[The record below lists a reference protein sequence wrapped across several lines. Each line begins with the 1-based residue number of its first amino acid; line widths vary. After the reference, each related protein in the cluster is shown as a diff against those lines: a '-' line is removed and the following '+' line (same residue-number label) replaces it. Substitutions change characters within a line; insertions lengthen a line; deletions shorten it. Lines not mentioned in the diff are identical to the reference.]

1 MNEQN
6 IDTLLSSDELWLK
19 IINEGKENRVEVNQ
33 RMLIDKMLAR
43 YSSEFVV
50 YRELIQNSDDAQA
63 TSFTLE
69 ITCDPSTATINY
81 ESVNKDDLSINQRKK
96 NNILEGIGQLFKNH
110 WKPNTINYNK
120 DTNDDSLNNQPSYEN
135 DFNNCIITEIRTI
148 NNGNIF
154 SEDDWKRVIT
164 IAEGNTNADAI
175 GQFGVG
181 FFSVFSYSERPM
193 IQSGKH
199 CLAFSWQN
207 GKSLT
212 TFRKELSN
220 DQQSSSTSIILK
232 MKNKYILE
240 TKSTLEINE
249 INNDI
254 HRPTKSKKNT
264 NTNEIVPTMDLTQLK
279 AYFTKVLSFTKYI
292 NQLIIKINGLTVF
305 QVNKIKKPL
314 LSTKL
319 SLAAKRIN
327 SNNAHN
333 ILHFNSFAQTE
344 QTFSIENG
352 PSITLNHIDVQAEL
366 TIDKDFHEQIRNVLK
381 KSLPSIVHIQFLFP
395 SNNILQQ
402 QQWKTLT
409 DNNLNNQILKELIP
423 LKFHNQEIIP
433 AGQIFIGLATHQT
446 TGIGMHLFSHLIPTI
461 ERENIDLQDP
471 YISIWNEQLLI
482 SIGKIIR
489 FIYDQVILDAV
500 NNIQHESSQH
510 INLILSPYA
519 FEPSAPNKDIG
530 RILLD
535 GFFSS
540 NEDILVPVKR
550 SSSDN
555 HLSLIPSSEA
565 FLTNSKH
572 IQAFLPVPL
581 VPFDIGK
588 NNFFKVLKERRW
600 IEEINNESILVKI
613 HQSVFLFNEFI
624 ELLRWLCKYDTN
636 NNKSYVK
643 HVLSKIQYRETR
655 QSSIIKLENIEFYDI
670 LNISSLPLPPNVLP
684 SNIVSHIS
692 REDLQRRLSLSA
704 ISAKNL
710 IEYYLAENQLH
721 LFHNENTS
729 KILLSFICQHWN
741 KFNDT
746 ESNQIKSILSNMKC
760 IPTSQGM
767 RSPNESYIRSSNL
780 SSDLPIIALYIPQIG
795 KDNNQK
801 DKQESIDHPV
811 SNEFL
816 KLIGCRT
823 IHIPTLTNTTQTTAD
838 ISSNSSQT
846 LENFIQDLLK
856 QRKNMSDNDL
866 HALKHN
872 QCIIGTTL
880 GLNDE
885 IKHKYKPSE
894 LHFPSV
900 AKRLK
905 WNELLIIDWIDI
917 DPHSQEYSFLKE
929 LGVREVPDLHKL
941 INRIDEEHQNGSKI
955 KTDYQ
960 LPKSLVF
967 FAEHFQEHYSK
978 LWKKSKIKKPFL
990 PSSIPDV
997 NHSTEVVLITPETV
1011 FKEPSPLFPSLLPDV
1026 IRCFSRY
1033 FNIDLLGVKNHP
1045 SLSIA
1050 FDALIEK
1057 RNQLLTFQTATKYFT
1072 YFNKLDGLN
1081 TTFIQKISNIPFI
1094 PLSETNIYVKPSQVF
1109 IRSKSSTIDKISQ
1122 DNNNNNNTFDDVAA
1136 RGLIDYIDYGPEA
1149 NSFLLSIGVLHYPSA
1164 ENLADLLIERQQ
1176 TYFNQNKDNNEEL
1189 ISAKVRFYTNCLKQL
1204 SAVSNVTQQLYVEPL
1219 RSRLIN
1225 KPWCLAYQALE
1236 RSDGTKYQIFK
1247 IAKPS
1252 DIYLDDDHQSAIDLR
1267 PLCAPDEPEL
1277 IKLYEKFGSKWI
1289 SECVKRTLVHRGKC
1303 IITDRSKKLRDRIH
1317 HRLDMLFVNNRGEC
1331 MKNIDEKRIEL
1342 LRKQFSIYEAEGIQ
1356 CQLTFQ
1362 NRTITLSSTEC
1373 SSCALEHERNQVC
1386 LYIHKDIPT
1395 LDYIDIATELTRFVY
1410 KKPLDTLVHSISDKL
1425 ASPLET
1431 LKRRGIPVDR
1441 LLKNPEQQPIKLS
1454 LQIPQIKTEEN
1465 KQIQAVQQQ
1474 QPEAQQ
1480 IQRCHQ
1486 QESQEQVIPKQK
1498 QALQQQEQTLQVE
1511 KLQQYHQQEFQKQL
1525 NKQQEQYQQNLQTPR
1540 GLFQS
1545 LKDLLVPIQLPSS
1558 SSSSPAL
1565 PIPSQSQSVENIS
1578 STIER
1583 NRIDHFGRYKSTDDA
1598 DIDKMIRTTRSYSQ
1612 MEFNQTE
1619 HSRNENNTSCE
1630 FVPAANMIRY
1640 DKLFHGIPLYIDRN
1654 VKLTNILIDQG
1665 KQLAWLLS
1673 GLAKQV
1679 FNIPVETMHLF
1690 RDIES
1695 ARIAFN
1701 SNGALFFNLRYYE
1714 QVFFDDFKLYLQN
1727 STSLSS
1733 STPIVRKIVNFYFMV
1748 TCHELSHN
1756 IDSNHDLNFINRF
1769 EKVSVRFMDE
1779 KDAFLSRFS
1788 FQGL

>member
-6 IDTLLSSDELWLK
+6 LKTSLSSDELWLK

-50 YRELIQNSDDAQA
+50 YRELIQNSDDAQS

-81 ESVNKDDLSINQRKK
+81 ESINKDDLSMNQRKR

-110 WKPNTINYNK
+110 WKPNTINSTK
-120 DTNDDSLNNQPSYEN
+120 DINDDLLNNQYSYEN

-154 SEDDWKRVIT
+154 NEDDWKRVIT
-164 IAEGNTNADAI
+164 IAEGNTNVDAI

-181 FFSVFSYSERPM
+181 FFSVFSYSERPI

-212 TFRKELSN
+212 TFRNELSY

-254 HRPTKSKKNT
+254 HRSTKSKKNIL
-264 NTNEIVPTMDLTQLK
+264 TNEIIPTMDLTQLK

-292 NQLIIKINGLTVF
+292 NELIIKINGNIVF
-305 QVNKIKKPL
+305 QVNKTKTPL

-319 SLAAKRIN
+319 SLAAKRLN
-327 SNNAHN
+327 SNNVHN
-333 ILHFNSFAQTE
+333 LLRFNSFTQTE
-344 QTFSIENG
+344 QKFSIENG

-366 TIDKDFHEQIRNVLK
+366 TIDKDFHKQIRNVLK

-402 QQWKTLT
+402 QQWKKLT

-489 FIYDQVILDAV
+489 FIYDQIILDAV
-500 NNIQHESSQH
+500 NNIQYDTSQYL
-510 INLILSPYA
+510 NLILSPYA
-519 FEPSAPNKDIG
+519 FEPSAPNKEIG
-530 RILLD
+530 SILLD

-550 SSSDN
+550 SPSDN
-555 HLSLIPSSEA
+555 HISLIPSTEA

-572 IQAFLPVPL
+572 IQAFLPIPL
-581 VPFDIGK
+581 VPYDIGK
-588 NNFFKVLKERRW
+588 NNFFKILKERRW
-600 IEEINNESILVKI
+600 IEEIDNESILIKI
-613 HQSVFLFNEFI
+613 HQSIFIFKEFI
-624 ELLRWLCKYDTN
+624 ELLRWLCKYDIN

-643 HVLSKIQYRETR
+643 HVLSKIQYRETH
-655 QSSIIKLENIEFYDI
+655 QSSVIKLENIEFYDT
-670 LNISSLPLPPNVLP
+670 LNISSLPLPSNVLP
-684 SNIVSHIS
+684 SNIVGHIS
-692 REDLQRRLSLSA
+692 REDLQRRLLLSP

-710 IEYYLAENQLH
+710 IEYYLAEKQLY

-729 KILLSFICQHWN
+729 KILLSFICQNWN
-741 KFNDT
+741 QFNEI
-746 ESNQIKSILSNMKC
+746 ESNQIKKILTNIKC
-760 IPTSQGM
+760 IPTNQGM
-767 RSPNESYIRSSNL
+767 KLPNESYIQSSNL
-780 SSDLPIIALYIPQIG
+780 SPDLPIITLYISQFI

-801 DKQESIDHPV
+801 EKHESMDYPV

-823 IHIPTLTNTTQTTAD
+823 IHIPTITNMSQTTSD
-838 ISSNSSQT
+838 NSTNNSQT

-880 GLNDE
+880 ESNDE
-885 IKHKYKPSE
+885 IKHKYKPCE

-917 DPHSQEYSFLKE
+917 DSHSQEYSFLKE
-929 LGVREVPDLHKL
+929 LGVREVPDLDKL
-941 INRIDEEHQNGSKI
+941 MIRIDQEHSNGSKL

-978 LWKKSKIKKPFL
+978 LWKKSNIKKSFL
-990 PSSIPDV
+990 PSSNPDI
-997 NHSTEVVLITPETV
+997 NHSIEVILTTPETV
-1011 FKEPSPLFPSLLPDV
+1011 FKELSPLFPSLLPDV

-1033 FNIDLLGVKNHP
+1033 FNIDLLGIKNHP
-1045 SLSIA
+1045 SLSMA
-1050 FDALIEK
+1050 FEALMKK
-1057 RNQLLTFQTATKYFT
+1057 RNQLLNSQTATKYFS

-1094 PLSETNIYVKPSQVF
+1094 PLSENNIYVKPSQVF
-1109 IRSKSSTIDKISQ
+1109 IRSKSSTINKISQ
-1122 DNNNNNNTFDDVAA
+1122 DNNNNDTFDDVAA
-1136 RGLIDYIDYGPEA
+1136 RGLIDYIDYGSEA

-1189 ISAKVRFYTNCLKQL
+1189 ISAKVRFYINCLKQL

-1219 RSRLIN
+1219 RSSLIN

-1289 SECVKRTLVHRGKC
+1289 SECVKRTLVHRGRHM
-1303 IITDRSKKLRDRIH
+1303 ITDRSKKLRDRIH
-1317 HRLDMLFVNNRGEC
+1317 HRLDMLFVNNRGES

-1342 LRKQFSIYEAEGIQ
+1342 LRKQFSVYEAEGIQ

-1386 LYIHKDIPT
+1386 LYIHKDIST

-1410 KKPLDTLVHSISDKL
+1410 KKSLDTLVHSISDKL

-1465 KQIQAVQQQ
+1465 KQIQPLQQQ
-1474 QPEAQQ
+1474 EQVQQ
-1480 IQRCHQ
+1480 IQRYPQ
-1486 QESQEQVIPKQK
+1486 KESQEQVNPKQK

-1511 KLQQYHQQEFQKQL
+1511 KLQQYHQQEFQKQFN
-1525 NKQQEQYQQNLQTPR
+1525 NKQEQYQQNSEMPR

-1545 LKDLLVPIQLPSS
+1545 LKDLLVSTQLPSP
-1558 SSSSPAL
+1558 SPSPVSHPL
-1565 PIPSQSQSVENIS
+1565 RSQSQSVENIS

-1619 HSRNENNTSCE
+1619 HSRNENNSSCE

-1654 VKLTNILIDQG
+1654 VKLTDILIDQG

-1679 FNIPVETMHLF
+1679 FNIPIETMHLF

-1701 SNGALFFNLRYYE
+1701 SNGALFFNLRYFE
-1714 QVFFDDFKLYLQN
+1714 QVFFDDLKPYLEN

-1748 TCHELSHN
+1748 ACHELSHN

-1769 EKVSVRFMDE
+1769 EKVSVRFMDA
-1779 KDAFLSRFS
+1779 KDEFLLKFS
-1788 FQGL
+1788 FQQL

>member
-6 IDTLLSSDELWLK
+6 IDTSLSSDELWLK

-50 YRELIQNSDDAQA
+50 YRELIQNSDDAQS

-69 ITCDPSTATINY
+69 ITCDPSTSTINY
-81 ESVNKDDLSINQRKK
+81 ESINKDDLSINQRKR

-110 WKPNTINYNK
+110 WKPNNTINSNQ
-120 DTNDDSLNNQPSYEN
+120 DINDFSINDQYSFEN

-164 IAEGNTNADAI
+164 IAEGNTNVDAI

-220 DQQSSSTSIILK
+220 DQKSSLTSVILK
-232 MKNKYILE
+232 MKNKSILE

-249 INNDI
+249 LNNDF
-254 HRPTKSKKNT
+254 HRSTKSKKNT
-264 NTNEIVPTMDLTQLK
+264 LTNEIVPTMDLTQLK

-292 NQLIIKINGLTVF
+292 NELIIKINGLIVF

-319 SLAAKRIN
+319 SLAVKRLN
-327 SNNAHN
+327 ANNEHN
-333 ILHFNSFAQTE
+333 LLRFNSFTQTE

-366 TIDKDFHEQIRNVLK
+366 TIDKDFHQQIRNVLK

-409 DNNLNNQILKELIP
+409 NNNLNNQILKALIP
-423 LKFHNQEIIP
+423 LKFHNQDILP

-489 FIYDQVILDAV
+489 YIYDQIILDAV
-500 NNIQHESSQH
+500 NNIQQDTNQH
-510 INLILSPYA
+510 LNLILSPYA

-540 NEDILVPVKR
+540 SEDILVPVKR
-550 SSSDN
+550 SPSDN
-555 HLSLIPSSEA
+555 HLSLIPSTEA

-600 IEEINNESILVKI
+600 IEEIDNESILIKI
-613 HQSVFLFNEFI
+613 HQSIFSFNEFI
-624 ELLRWLCKYDTN
+624 ELLRWLCKYDIN
-636 NNKSYVK
+636 NNKSYIK
-643 HVLSKIQYRETR
+643 HVLSKIHYRETR
-655 QSSIIKLENIEFYDI
+655 QSSIIKLEKIEFYDT
-670 LNISSLPLPPNVLP
+670 LNISSLPLPSHVLP

-692 REDLQRRLSLSA
+692 REDLQRRLSLTA

-710 IEYYLAENQLH
+710 IQYYLAEKQLN

-741 KFNDT
+741 EFNDT
-746 ESNQIKSILSNMKC
+746 EISQIKNVLCNMKC

-767 RSPNESYIRSSNL
+767 KSPNESYIRSSNL
-780 SSDLPIIALYIPQIG
+780 SPDLPIITLYIPQLI

-801 DKQESIDHPV
+801 EKQESIDHPV

-823 IHIPTLTNTTQTTAD
+823 IHIPTSTDTLQATSD
-838 ISSNSSQT
+838 ISSNNSQT

-866 HALKHN
+866 HALKYN
-872 QCIIGTTL
+872 QCITGTTL
-880 GLNDE
+880 ESNDE
-885 IKHKYKPSE
+885 IKRKYKPSE

-917 DPHSQEYSFLKE
+917 NPHSQEYSFLKE
-929 LGVREVPDLHKL
+929 LGVREVPDLHEL
-941 INRIDEEHQNGSKI
+941 IIRIDQEHQNGSKI

-960 LPKSLVF
+960 LPKALEF

-978 LWKKSKIKKPFL
+978 LWKKSNIKKPFL
-990 PSSIPDV
+990 PSSIPNV
-997 NHSTEVVLITPETV
+997 NQSTEVILTTPETV
-1011 FKEPSPLFPSLLPDV
+1011 FKELSPLFPTLLPDV

-1033 FNIDLLGVKNHP
+1033 FNIDLLGIKNHP
-1045 SLSIA
+1045 SLSMA
-1050 FDALIEK
+1050 FDVLMEK
-1057 RNQLLTFQTATKYFT
+1057 RNQLLTSQTATKYFS
-1072 YFNKLDGLN
+1072 YFKKLDGLN
-1081 TTFIQKISNIPFI
+1081 TTFIQRISNIPFI
-1094 PLSETNIYVKPSQVF
+1094 PLLENNIYVKPSQVF
-1109 IRSKSSTIDKISQ
+1109 IRSKNSTIDKISQ
-1122 DNNNNNNTFDDVAA
+1122 DNNNTLDDVAA
-1136 RGLIDYIDYGPEA
+1136 HGLIDYIDYGSEA
-1149 NSFLLSIGVLHYPSA
+1149 NSFLLSIGVLYYPSA

-1204 SAVSNVTQQLYVEPL
+1204 SAVSNVTQQLYIEPL

-1225 KPWCLAYQALE
+1225 KPWCLAYQGLE

-1252 DIYLDDDHQSAIDLR
+1252 DIYLDDDHQCAIDLR

-1277 IKLYEKFGSKWI
+1277 IKFYEKFGSKWI

-1303 IITDRSKKLRDRIH
+1303 FITDRSKKLCDRIH
-1317 HRLDMLFVNNRGEC
+1317 HRLDMLFVNNRGES

-1362 NRTITLSSTEC
+1362 NKTITLNSTEC

-1441 LLKNPEQQPIKLS
+1441 LIKNPEQQPIKLS
-1454 LQIPQIKTEEN
+1454 LHIQQTKSEEN
-1465 KQIQAVQQQ
+1465 KQIQTLKQQEPTFQ
-1474 QPEAQQ
+1474 TQQ
-1480 IQRCHQ
+1480 IQQYNQ
-1486 QESQEQVIPKQK
+1486 QESQEKVNPKQK
-1498 QALQQQEQTLQVE
+1498 QPLQQQEQTLQVD
-1511 KLQQYHQQEFQKQL
+1511 KLQQYYQQEFQKPT
-1525 NKQQEQYQQNLQTPR
+1525 NNQQHSQTPR
-1540 GLFQS
+1540 GLFQN
-1545 LKDLLVPIQLPSS
+1545 LKDLLVPVQLPSP
-1558 SSSSPAL
+1558 SP
-1565 PIPSQSQSVENIS
+1565 QSQSVENIS

-1583 NRIDHFGRYKSTDDA
+1583 NRIDHFGRYKSTDDD
-1598 DIDKMIRTTRSYSQ
+1598 DIDTMIRTTRSYSQ
-1612 MEFNQTE
+1612 MEFNQME

-1630 FVPAANMIRY
+1630 FVPAANMMRY
-1640 DKLFHGIPLYIDRN
+1640 DRLFYGIPLYIDRN
-1654 VKLTNILIDQG
+1654 VKITNILLDQG

-1701 SNGALFFNLRYYE
+1701 SNGALFFNLRYFE
-1714 QVFFDDFKLYLQN
+1714 QVFFDDLKPYLEN
-1727 STSLSS
+1727 STTVSS

-1748 TCHELSHN
+1748 ACHELSHN

-1769 EKVSVRFMDE
+1769 EKVSVRFMDA
-1779 KDAFLSRFS
+1779 KDTFLSRFF
-1788 FQGL
+1788 FQEL

>member
-872 QCIIGTTL
+872 QCIIG
-880 GLNDE
+880 
-885 IKHKYKPSE
+885 
-894 LHFPSV
+894 
-900 AKRLK
+900 
-905 WNELLIIDWIDI
+905 
-917 DPHSQEYSFLKE
+917 
-929 LGVREVPDLHKL
+929 
-941 INRIDEEHQNGSKI
+941 
-955 KTDYQ
+955 
-960 LPKSLVF
+960 
-967 FAEHFQEHYSK
+967 
-978 LWKKSKIKKPFL
+978 
-990 PSSIPDV
+990 
-997 NHSTEVVLITPETV
+997 
-1011 FKEPSPLFPSLLPDV
+1011 
-1026 IRCFSRY
+1026 
-1033 FNIDLLGVKNHP
+1033 
-1045 SLSIA
+1045 
-1050 FDALIEK
+1050 
-1057 RNQLLTFQTATKYFT
+1057 
-1072 YFNKLDGLN
+1072 
-1081 TTFIQKISNIPFI
+1081 
-1094 PLSETNIYVKPSQVF
+1094 
-1109 IRSKSSTIDKISQ
+1109 
-1122 DNNNNNNTFDDVAA
+1122 
-1136 RGLIDYIDYGPEA
+1136 
-1149 NSFLLSIGVLHYPSA
+1149 
-1164 ENLADLLIERQQ
+1164 
-1176 TYFNQNKDNNEEL
+1176 
-1189 ISAKVRFYTNCLKQL
+1189 
-1204 SAVSNVTQQLYVEPL
+1204 
-1219 RSRLIN
+1219 
-1225 KPWCLAYQALE
+1225 
-1236 RSDGTKYQIFK
+1236 
-1247 IAKPS
+1247 
-1252 DIYLDDDHQSAIDLR
+1252 
-1267 PLCAPDEPEL
+1267 
-1277 IKLYEKFGSKWI
+1277 
-1289 SECVKRTLVHRGKC
+1289 
-1303 IITDRSKKLRDRIH
+1303 
-1317 HRLDMLFVNNRGEC
+1317 
-1331 MKNIDEKRIEL
+1331 
-1342 LRKQFSIYEAEGIQ
+1342 
-1356 CQLTFQ
+1356 
-1362 NRTITLSSTEC
+1362 
-1373 SSCALEHERNQVC
+1373 
-1386 LYIHKDIPT
+1386 
-1395 LDYIDIATELTRFVY
+1395 
-1410 KKPLDTLVHSISDKL
+1410 
-1425 ASPLET
+1425 
-1431 LKRRGIPVDR
+1431 
-1441 LLKNPEQQPIKLS
+1441 
-1454 LQIPQIKTEEN
+1454 
-1465 KQIQAVQQQ
+1465 
-1474 QPEAQQ
+1474 
-1480 IQRCHQ
+1480 
-1486 QESQEQVIPKQK
+1486 
-1498 QALQQQEQTLQVE
+1498 
-1511 KLQQYHQQEFQKQL
+1511 
-1525 NKQQEQYQQNLQTPR
+1525 
-1540 GLFQS
+1540 
-1545 LKDLLVPIQLPSS
+1545 
-1558 SSSSPAL
+1558 
-1565 PIPSQSQSVENIS
+1565 
-1578 STIER
+1578 
-1583 NRIDHFGRYKSTDDA
+1583 
-1598 DIDKMIRTTRSYSQ
+1598 
-1612 MEFNQTE
+1612 
-1619 HSRNENNTSCE
+1619 
-1630 FVPAANMIRY
+1630 
-1640 DKLFHGIPLYIDRN
+1640 
-1654 VKLTNILIDQG
+1654 
-1665 KQLAWLLS
+1665 
-1673 GLAKQV
+1673 
-1679 FNIPVETMHLF
+1679 
-1690 RDIES
+1690 
-1695 ARIAFN
+1695 
-1701 SNGALFFNLRYYE
+1701 
-1714 QVFFDDFKLYLQN
+1714 
-1727 STSLSS
+1727 
-1733 STPIVRKIVNFYFMV
+1733 
-1748 TCHELSHN
+1748 
-1756 IDSNHDLNFINRF
+1756 
-1769 EKVSVRFMDE
+1769 
-1779 KDAFLSRFS
+1779 
-1788 FQGL
+1788 